1 MTNAERYAVTVR
13 KVFVE
18 NDELWRATVRELPD
32 VAEFAETRE
41 QAIELALD
49 SIESLKEAA
58 DEEGRD
64 FPEPIEDEDEFSG
77 RVTLRM
83 PKYIHRAVAQNALAD
98 GMSLNSYIV
107 TTMTIDLAQR
117 VRAVSTPTIA
127 ATVHAGQSVFPKF
140 EVLAMA
146 KARIQSGVDRVGYVP
161 RQDNVITTTNTA
173 FYIGAAQHMFLP
185 NVYHVVDPEDVY
197 PIYVHSEVRKGS
209 SVADLLDMQ
218 RKVG

>member
-13 KVFVE
+13 KVMVE
-18 NDELWRATVRELPD
+18 SEELWRATVRELPD

-107 TTMTIDLAQR
+107 TTMTIGLAQR
-117 VRAVSTPTIA
+117 VRAVSVPTVGA
-127 ATVHAGQSVFPKF
+127 MVHTRQSVIPKF

-146 KARIQSGVDRVGYVP
+146 KAGIQSGVVRVGFVP
-161 RQDNVITTTNTA
+161 PKQSVISTNTA
-173 FYIGAAQHMFLP
+173 FYIGTAHHMFVP
-185 NVYHVVDPEDVY
+185 NIYHVVDPEDVY
-197 PIYVHSEVRKGS
+197 PIYGSSVIRKGS
-209 SVADLLDMQ
+209 SVADLLDTQ